1 MTMTEKAR
9 AYHAALWQ
17 ASAALEIGDVDAA
30 RRAIDSALQDDEY
43 RMMVDFFTVATDRGD
58 QKLLRWRYRAEQASR
73 HFIIHQR
80 HPGIA
85 GEDGPFVVTHDP
97 TGLYVAI
104 YRTRSECRQ
113 LVRLLEARGSPALSA
128 RTMLEI
134 RERLSDTE
142 RRAWREMV
150 EQARIHPVALTQTEL
165 AA

>member
-1 MTMTEKAR
+1 MSVEDMAR
-9 AYHAALWQ
+9 AFHAALWQ
-17 ASAALEIGDVDAA
+17 ARTALQMGDVDAA
-30 RRAIDSALQDDEY
+30 RRAIDSALDDDH
-43 RMMVDFFTVATDRGD
+43 RMMTDWFSVATDRGE

-150 EQARIHPVALTQTEL
+150 EQARIYPVAPTETEL